1 MVNVELIKKEVFNSR
16 ETFEKYIL
24 DINNDA
30 DREDVISILSD
41 RIIRILLKEE
51 LNFLY
56 MKDFNN
62 FRFTL
67 IVNILF
73 KEFTNEWLIYA
84 QEYLSLSQEE
94 AVEYVQD
101 KTRLQQLLKI
111 VKWYFT
117 TYKKYFV
124 QEIADTFIE
133 LVDSMSQV
141 TMKNDLIE
149 IVLES
154 DFVKKGTLSIV
165 YTYNQLWTRVK
176 SAHNVKNEKIS
187 KIQIQIYEAIE
198 SKNDDKMKKLE
209 YESALLSETS
219 LAAFD
224 DSVMRVRNTMVEYM
238 LGIDSFK
245 D

>member
-154 DFVKKGTLSIV
+154 DFVKKRYTL
-165 YTYNQLWTRVK
+165 Y
-176 SAHNVKNEKIS
+176 
-187 KIQIQIYEAIE
+187 
-198 SKNDDKMKKLE
+198 
-209 YESALLSETS
+209 S
-219 LAAFD
+219 L
-224 DSVMRVRNTMVEYM
+224 Y
-238 LGIDSFK
+238 L
-245 D
+245 